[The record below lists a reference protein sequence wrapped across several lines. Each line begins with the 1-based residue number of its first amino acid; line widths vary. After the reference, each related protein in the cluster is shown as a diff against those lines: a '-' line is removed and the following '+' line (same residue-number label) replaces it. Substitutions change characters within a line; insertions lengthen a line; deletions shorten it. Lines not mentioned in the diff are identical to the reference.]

1 MISGGHVHERR
12 PHTLTRQIATPSRV
26 NAQNK
31 DLWGLGV
38 ILSTGSNGT
47 LGNDGTVQNWRAMEV
62 GKYMNDL

>member
-1 MISGGHVHERR
+1 MSAWARYAEREG
-12 PHTLTRQIATPSRV
+12 HTLTRQIATPSRV
-26 NAQNK
+26 SAQNK

-38 ILSTGSNGT
+38 ILSTDSNGA